1 MDKEDE
7 NSPLK
12 IMRSRQS
19 NIIEV
24 LEEEFAENLYLI
36 PSNLVE
42 NMKKY
47 MLLKNINVIVKEI
60 HTSICYCLKT
70 HVIS

>member
-12 IMRSRQS
+12 IMRSKQS

-24 LEEEFAENLYLI
+24 LEEKFAETCI
-36 PSNLVE
+36 
-42 NMKKY
+42 
-47 MLLKNINVIVKEI
+47 
-60 HTSICYCLKT
+60 
-70 HVIS
+70 